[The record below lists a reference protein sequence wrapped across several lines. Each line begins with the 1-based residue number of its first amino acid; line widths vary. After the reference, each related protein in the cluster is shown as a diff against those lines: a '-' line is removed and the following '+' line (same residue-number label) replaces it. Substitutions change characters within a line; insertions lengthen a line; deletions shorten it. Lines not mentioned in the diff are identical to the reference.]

1 MQYLVLFLW
10 NTRGEDSTQK
20 VGESSLKNSQA
31 VLEASPPHAAKFA
44 WCLPTSLSYKS
55 AKNTTH
61 RAETEAQ
68 SWE

>member
-31 VLEASPPHAAKFA
+31 VLEASPLHAAKFA
-44 WCLPTSLSYKS
+44 
-55 AKNTTH
+55 
-61 RAETEAQ
+61 
-68 SWE
+68 